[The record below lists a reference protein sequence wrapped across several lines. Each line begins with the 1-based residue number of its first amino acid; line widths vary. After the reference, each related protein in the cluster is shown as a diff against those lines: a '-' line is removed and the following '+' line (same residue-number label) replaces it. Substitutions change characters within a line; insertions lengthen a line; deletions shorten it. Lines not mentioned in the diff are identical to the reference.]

1 MGELVMSP
9 TENKAVQRVQ
19 MSRLQCRKYVQRSMK
34 MFRHS
39 EMKVCLWRPE
49 RSIVWRRTTL
59 EGAVV
64 TEGITHHQGLC
75 INAGQLACL
84 LPRPCSSAPSLFFCP
99 APVLLQGGTV
109 WHSVQVSA
117 SDRIKQREK
126 RTMWKEQTSAQWVW
140 NTVLG
145 RCAVATASAYVPASQ
160 RFPSVLIVYF
170 QS

>member
-19 MSRLQCRKYVQRSMK
+19 MSRLQCRKYIRRSMK

-75 INAGQLACL
+75 INA
-84 LPRPCSSAPSLFFCP
+84 
-99 APVLLQGGTV
+99 
-109 WHSVQVSA
+109 
-117 SDRIKQREK
+117 E
-126 RTMWKEQTSAQWVW
+126 
-140 NTVLG
+140 
-145 RCAVATASAYVPASQ
+145 
-160 RFPSVLIVYF
+160 
-170 QS
+170 

>member
-75 INAGQLACL
+75 INAGQPAA
-84 LPRPCSSAPSLFFCP
+84 APVCP
-99 APVLLQGGTV
+99 APPRRPAAARPARYSRRSFSIPARRGLSPSAAGKSCPKNDSIHHLPTWLHALSCRRRPLLRN
-109 WHSVQVSA
+109 S
-117 SDRIKQREK
+117 
-126 RTMWKEQTSAQWVW
+126 
-140 NTVLG
+140 
-145 RCAVATASAYVPASQ
+145 
-160 RFPSVLIVYF
+160 IVVF
-170 QS
+170 L